1 MNLGNL
7 SSRSL
12 YLELSVSKNEV
23 NKLNS
28 FALYILLAHA

>member
-12 YLELSVSKNEV
+12 YLELSVSVNEV
-23 NKLNS
+23 NKTHLHYI
-28 FALYILLAHA
+28 YILLAHA